1 MTPMR
6 ASGAGELRGIPAL
19 LLSGLLLGC
28 HAAKTPERNRPYE
41 SLNTIVSEVLLH
53 RNDDTYSLPYP
64 TDAEGKNLFSN
75 AVKRLDAWARS
86 HPGQCEDIVAHAK
99 GICQEKLG
107 DVEAAERLYQSVGGT
122 DPDLPTAARKRAEMM
137 SEFVELFRPPLEGKN
152 AEERLQLREAAK
164 NRAETAIL
172 KYKGTEWESLAWLLA
187 ENQAVAEFLDFQ
199 SRRGEVGE
207 AAYREAIESLIA
219 RFADSKRICEHWMR
233 LALYHEEVARE
244 WVERAEYGGGQADWD
259 LAKKA
264 LERTTEIYVKIS
276 QADGYPEKREA
287 QSRLDALEELAKK
300 ADRH

>member
-1 MTPMR
+1 M
-6 ASGAGELRGIPAL
+6 RGIPAIL
-19 LLSGLLLGC
+19 LFGLLLGC
-28 HAAKTPERNRPYE
+28 YAAKTPERNRPYE

-53 RNDDTYSLPYP
+53 RSDDTYRLPYP

-75 AVKRLDAWARS
+75 ATKRLDAWARS

-99 GICQEKLG
+99 GICHEKLG
-107 DVEAAERLYQSVGGT
+107 DVDAAEQAYSSVGGT
-122 DPDLPTAARKRAEMM
+122 DPDLPKVARKR
-137 SEFVELFRPPLEGKN
+137 SEVMADFRELFRPPLEGKDP
-152 AEERLQLREAAK
+152 EERLRLREAAK
-164 NRAETAIL
+164 NRAETAIR

-207 AAYREAIESLIA
+207 AAYREAIESLIE
-219 RFADSKRICEHWMR
+219 RFPDSKRICEHWMR

-244 WVERAEYGGGQADWD
+244 LVERAEYGGGQADWD

-264 LERTTEIYVKIS
+264 LERATEIYVKIS

-300 ADRH
+300 ADQH